1 MRIEG
6 IIVGLPFDCP
16 VPLFSG
22 IINRPYFVS
31 RLFGNGFWFLAL
43 GYYVYISFLGYNSV
57 PFLKNVRYLL
67 SLLPIIFLLYIV
79 TTVSG
84 WNLSVTLMEFYRLR
98 V

>member
-1 MRIEG
+1 M
-6 IIVGLPFDCP
+6 
-16 VPLFSG
+16 
-22 IINRPYFVS
+22 S